1 MAPQMVARS
10 PISPDRGTRFFFF
23 SWLPREGAMEKN
35 EPRDRRRGDRRVV
48 HTEDRE
54 PRDGRRNELSPDD
67 GFVKASV
74 GHEEEQRQGEMDA

>member
-1 MAPQMVARS
+1 MVARS
-10 PISPDRGTRFFFF
+10 PISPDRGTRLFFFL
-23 SWLPREGAMEKN
+23 SLSLREGAMEKN
-35 EPRDRRRGDRRVV
+35 EPRDRRRGDRRAA

-54 PRDGRRNELSPDD
+54 PRDRRGNELSADD